1 MNKKIVSMLV
11 ALFMALSALSAVSGD
26 GSDPLDPSDGG
37 ADWDGDGLTN
47 AEEQSQGTN
56 MNNADSDGDGLPDGW
71 EVNNGLSPT
80 NGGDANGDP
89 DGDGLTNAQ
98 EYAQGTNPN
107 NADTDGDGKNDSVD
121 QYPTDPNDGE
131 YSDSDGDG
139 IPDAYDPD
147 FQESNAGSGDGCTE
161 GGGGS
166 EDNGQGQEGSFNAL
180 SPVQKT
186 SKTSASFVTPVA
198 ESQKILGNDENFHVI
213 CCEPVWKERTAGSLS
228 IDKNWR

>member
-47 AEEQSQGTN
+47 AEEQNHGTN

-89 DGDGLTNAQ
+89 DGDGPVSYTHLTLPTI
-98 EYAQGTNPN
+98 Y
-107 NADTDGDGKNDSVD
+107 SV
-121 QYPTDPNDGE
+121 
-131 YSDSDGDG
+131 
-139 IPDAYDPD
+139 
-147 FQESNAGSGDGCTE
+147 
-161 GGGGS
+161 
-166 EDNGQGQEGSFNAL
+166 
-180 SPVQKT
+180 
-186 SKTSASFVTPVA
+186 
-198 ESQKILGNDENFHVI
+198 
-213 CCEPVWKERTAGSLS
+213 
-228 IDKNWR
+228 